1 LHIGNSIAYI
11 ARAAQVY
18 VMSSTVND
26 RFIFVSCRLA
36 LMPFGAFRIEK
47 ELM

>member
-1 LHIGNSIAYI
+1 MCNSIAYI

-18 VMSSTVND
+18 VMSSTVNA

-36 LMPFGAFRIEK
+36 LLPVGAFQLEK
-47 ELM
+47 ALMG